1 MSALTQSWLQR
12 ENEFAAF
19 TTGPLLDFWQ
29 QRQEDVFMGVDDVSI
44 RFVRF
49 TSEQHTRVILISP
62 GRIESYMK
70 YPELAYDLFHSGYDV
85 VIVDH
90 RGQGKS
96 GRMLEDHHR
105 GHVVRFDDY
114 VDDLEI
120 LWQQEI
126 LSKPYQRRFALAH
139 SMGGAIMALF
149 LARKPQG
156 VDAAAL
162 CSPMTGIK
170 LPMPLWLAK
179 RITDWAERYPTMRDN
194 YALGTGHWRPL
205 PFIVN
210 ELTHSRVRYRRF
222 LRYYADY
229 PELQVGGPTYH
240 WVRES
245 IQESGL
251 SRWRRILLRRCCC
264 YKPVAIGSSQMHHI
278 LLFVR
283 HSRKR
288 EIHLTAV
295 FPTSFKAHAM
305 RSCLSGT
312 YSALKR

>member
-1 MSALTQSWLQR
+1 
-12 ENEFAAF
+12 
-19 TTGPLLDFWQ
+19 
-29 QRQEDVFMGVDDVSI
+29 
-44 RFVRF
+44 
-49 TSEQHTRVILISP
+49 
-62 GRIESYMK
+62 
-70 YPELAYDLFHSGYDV
+70 
-85 VIVDH
+85 
-90 RGQGKS
+90 
-96 GRMLEDHHR
+96 
-105 GHVVRFDDY
+105 
-114 VDDLEI
+114 
-120 LWQQEI
+120 
-126 LSKPYQRRFALAH
+126 
-139 SMGGAIMALF
+139 
-149 LARKPQG
+149 
-156 VDAAAL
+156 
-162 CSPMTGIK
+162 MTGIK

-245 IQESGL
+245 IQAGERAIAL
-251 SRWRRILLRRCCC
+251 AKNIVTPLL
-264 YKPVAIGSSQMHHI
+264 
-278 LLFVR
+278 LLQAGGDRVVTNASHFAFVR

-312 YSALKR
+312 HSALKR